1 VQLDPAEARAL
12 FGSARV
18 ARLATV
24 RRDGSPH
31 LVPVCFA
38 VSGDAI
44 YTAVDHKPK
53 STADLARLRHIAA
66 EPRVALLADRYDDDW
81 SRLWWV
87 RVDGDAKV
95 VESAQERDEA
105 LAALAAAYRQYA
117 ERPPEGPVIAVRP
130 RRFRG
135 WKA

>member
-1 VQLDPAEARAL
+1 MQLDPAEARAL

-95 VESAQERDEA
+95 VESAQERNEA